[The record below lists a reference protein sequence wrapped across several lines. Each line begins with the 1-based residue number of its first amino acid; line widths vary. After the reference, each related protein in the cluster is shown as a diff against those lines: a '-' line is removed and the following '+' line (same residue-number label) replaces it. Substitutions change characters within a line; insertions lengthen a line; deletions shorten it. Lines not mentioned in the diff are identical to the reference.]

1 MTKRILHSPFCIFIF
16 PMPTPGQ
23 TLRAAREA
31 KKLSL
36 KQAMQATRI
45 RVHYLEAM
53 EADDLSGLPS
63 VAQARGFL
71 RAYAEFLGL
80 NAGEFLAAPGAS
92 PAPEADSS
100 ASSALTTPRPASAAE
115 TESSPQPGA
124 SPLQPAPAAR
134 ADSNVFTTPTTLS
147 PDSIAEAESK
157 PQPSPAPISNAPSD
171 LLLRDIGISL
181 RLRREA
187 LSLTLDEIERHTRI
201 RKANLQH
208 LETGELDEL
217 PSPVQA
223 RGTLNTYASFLDMN
237 AEALLLQFAEALQ
250 ARRAERQ
257 PSIAP
262 RKNRPTFSPFL
273 RRFMSPDLIFGTTM
287 VVIIFALVLWGA
299 VRISEAG
306 NSAQATTG
314 PSISDVLLAT
324 PSAQAAPTSQNAAG
338 LEELA
343 TPIVSGAEFPTEAL
357 TTPTP
362 LPGTVVQITL
372 LISERTLLRVLV
384 DGELKLNERVVP
396 GAALTFEGNQSVEV
410 LTGNGAAVQVLF
422 NQLDQGRMGSLGEV
436 VNLIYTL
443 KGVATPTPTPTPTPS
458 NTPRFQ
464 RTPTLTL
471 TPSLAPVVE
480 P

>member
-1 MTKRILHSPFCIFIF
+1 
-16 PMPTPGQ
+16 MPTPGQ

-36 KQAMQATRI
+36 KQAFQATRI
-45 RVHYLEAM
+45 RLHYLEAL

-63 VAQARGFL
+63 AAQARGFL

-80 NAGEFLAAPGAS
+80 NAAELA
-92 PAPEADSS
+92 
-100 ASSALTTPRPASAAE
+100 PRPEFS
-115 TESSPQPGA
+115 
-124 SPLQPAPAAR
+124 PAPAAGE
-134 ADSNVFTTPTTLS
+134 DSPPQPASHAPAESTPQPEPAAES
-147 PDSIAEAESK
+147 EPGPPPDSPVLTESTARAESG
-157 PQPSPAPISNAPSD
+157 SD
-171 LLLRDIGISL
+171 SILREIGVSL

-201 RKANLQH
+201 RRANLGR
-208 LETGELDEL
+208 LEAGRLDEL
-217 PSPVQA
+217 ASPVQA
-223 RGTLNTYASFLDMN
+223 RGMLNAYATFLDMN
-237 AEALLLQFAEALQ
+237 GEALLLRFAEALQ
-250 ARRAERQ
+250 ARREERQ
-257 PSIAP
+257 PAP
-262 RKNRPTFSPFL
+262 ASKRAAPGPAPFL
-273 RRFMSPDLIFGTTM
+273 RRFISPDLIFGAAM
-287 VVIIFALVLWGA
+287 IIIFFSLIVWGA
-299 VRISEAG
+299 VRIFEPENA
-306 NSAQATTG
+306 AQATEG
-314 PSISDVLLAT
+314 PSISDILLAT

-384 DGELKLNERVVP
+384 DGELKLNERVAP

-443 KGVATPTPTPTPTPS
+443 NGVETPTPTSSPTPS

-464 RTPTLTL
+464 RSPTLTL